1 MKSIQGLFDETKND
15 ISPKYAD
22 RLARRYRYFDKDIVE
37 NNIPLLN
44 FPPAKS
50 DSFKNDIE
58 EVRRCY
64 SQPSLNTSFLKNSDD
79 SVEDTFK
86 NYCKE
91 SGYHN
96 LNWKLIKDILDDV
109 DSIVLKLKMKF
120 NRPRPINFFDDR
132 HELKIK
138 YKESPS
144 YPSGHTTIA
153 YFLCDLIA
161 HFVPEARQDLQT
173 LASLVGQSRI
183 ENAVHYPSDID
194 YGRLIGE
201 TLSDIYLRENNVDIS
216 KSIKKK
222 HHHKFSDYM
231 LENCVNWYD
240 ENPEESLV
248 RDFAEFLHRTNGIE
262 RYKVPYAECVEASR
276 QCMQGYPTSHITDN
290 PHLASQI
297 NGIISAFNCNKI
309 DNIYK
314 IQNIHRKFN
323 NVLERG
329 DPGEIRNFPHN
340 SPNGV
345 NYPEPYS
352 ITGCLKNMFK
362 FNLDP
367 WSRHVVY
374 EWIHPF
380 CDGNGRSGRIIM
392 LSDCGFNFS
401 RVNEMIGNGYIDN
414 LVKDM
419 NVDLLKKLFKM

>member
-1 MKSIQGLFDETKND
+1 MRSIQGLFKETNNNL
-15 ISPKYAD
+15 SSKYAD
-22 RLARRYRYFDKDIVE
+22 RLARRYRYFDKDVVE

-44 FPPAKS
+44 FPSAKTS
-50 DSFKNDIE
+50 MFKNDID
-58 EVRRCY
+58 EVKRCY
-64 SQPSLNTSFLKNSDD
+64 SQPSLNTSFLKNSDK

-86 NYCKE
+86 SYCKE

-109 DSIVLKLKMKF
+109 DSIVLKLKFKF
-120 NRPRPINFFDDR
+120 NRPRPINFFDDQ

-144 YPSGHTTIA
+144 YPSGHTTIS
-153 YFLCDLIA
+153 YFLCDLIG
-161 HFVPEARQDLQT
+161 HFIPESRQDLQT
-173 LASLVGQSRI
+173 LASLIGQSRI
-183 ENAVHYPSDID
+183 ENAVHYPSDIE

-201 TLSDIYLRENNVDIS
+201 TLCDIYLRENKVDIS
-216 KSIKKK
+216 NYNKKK
-222 HHHKFSDYM
+222 HHQKFSDYV
-231 LENCVNWYD
+231 LNNCHNWYKEEPK
-240 ENPEESLV
+240 ENLI
-248 RDFAEFLHRTNGIE
+248 RDFAEFLYRTNEIE
-262 RYKVPYAECVEASR
+262 RYAVPYNECINASKL
-276 QCMQGYPTSHITDN
+276 CIQGYPTSHITNN
-290 PHLASQI
+290 PHLAGQI
-297 NGIISAFNCNKI
+297 DGIISAFNCDSI

-314 IQNIHRKFN
+314 IQNIHKKFN

-329 DPGEIRNFPHN
+329 MPGEIRNFSHN
-340 SPNGV
+340 SPSGV
-345 NYPEPYS
+345 NYPEPYN
-352 ITGCLKNMFK
+352 ITDCLKNMFK

-380 CDGNGRSGRIIM
+380 CDGNGRSGRIVM

-401 RVNEMIGNGYIDN
+401 RVNEMIGDDYIDN